1 MIRVFSHDN
10 AMVVH
15 NIKNILENNSI
26 ACELKNQFGGSAA
39 GEVPP
44 IEVWPEIWVEETHL
58 DKAVELIEDVMHGVS
73 DKTHWRCTNCSE
85 ENPPAFEICWNCEKE
100 VSLDER

>member
-15 NIKNILENNSI
+15 NVKNILENNGI

-44 IEVWPEIWVEETHL
+44 IEVWPEIWIKEAYLEQ
-58 DKAVELIEDVMHGVS
+58 AVSLIEEVMHGAS
-73 DKTHWRCTNCSE
+73 DKTHWACPHCGE
-85 ENPPAFEICWNCEKE
+85 ENPPAFEICWSCEQPQE
-100 VSLDER
+100 H